1 VVILACALLSSAR
14 VPARATPPG
23 ATADAVRAVLEQTA
37 DHHAASASIA
47 RGPAWDALTVRRLVA
62 YLHGDVSAASEAD
75 VALLR
80 DELERPAALIVS
92 GAVSMGN
99 YQGGFLYYYLRHLQA
114 ARQLAVRVGS
124 RRGETWTPAIDSG
137 SPIGLIT
144 GSSSGSI
151 NAFVAAIS
159 SCQDLVRDPHES
171 LFWKVWLPVGARQL
185 QSNEQVQPDGLLSTV
200 AVEDAV
206 HLVQSEWEAGR
217 WSSHESCSVDVGL
230 SATRL
235 QARTVMPFDGAHMKL
250 RRQTEKL
257 MFSMRG
263 AAGEAPRLTPFVPP
277 EAAAAD
283 GVLGKLFPRIGPPG
297 RDMQVRDV
305 LDVLQAS
312 SAFSFAFPPHH
323 LSLSTGDVPSRLD
336 DGLFTDGGVFDN
348 RPVGMA
354 LLMQRWRLGEAG
366 AAAARTRYIVQDPD
380 VVAWTPGRPAASAPP
395 LDALAPAPSTGARP
409 RNFLDTWQSFTEDFL
424 ATAFEVE
431 LTDVIER
438 EAGLATSLEVP
449 PRRVPV
455 AGAYLMEFLSFAERD
470 FRVFDFFTGM
480 VDAWRQLAETS
491 LVFQVLAQTGP
502 IEFDGK
508 APEFDCLLAWRT
520 HQLTNS
526 GPPPPGA
533 CGALDHADPILRRNL
548 EALVNASAVT
558 LAFST
563 RPTPRPQ
570 DPSDEATFMRALGG
584 TAATA
589 AYQFRELEYRGQ
601 PATPETLPLAIRDV
615 MQVIIERTTFNQTD
629 GISRFAVGGVGKA
642 AVNYYAYRPPMV
654 FVGAGMLSDRGFE
667 VQGGWRLPWN
677 HHTLPLTDL
686 RLDAV
691 VRARA
696 IHVGDDGDP
705 ATAND
710 VLQATYM
717 AAAHLTDELQL
728 GRFAPSL
735 QSLLQIHLGVGW
747 AIESERRWDLH
758 AIAWRHGPEA
768 IVGATLFQRLYFEA
782 SADIYRGEHVNGCD
796 PAGSVCGASE
806 AGVGGA
812 APRQAHAS
820 WALRFALGYRLFL
833 D

>member
-1 VVILACALLSSAR
+1 
-14 VPARATPPG
+14 
-23 ATADAVRAVLEQTA
+23 
-37 DHHAASASIA
+37 
-47 RGPAWDALTVRRLVA
+47 
-62 YLHGDVSAASEAD
+62 
-75 VALLR
+75 
-80 DELERPAALIVS
+80 
-92 GAVSMGN
+92 
-99 YQGGFLYYYLRHLQA
+99 
-114 ARQLAVRVGS
+114 
-124 RRGETWTPAIDSG
+124 
-137 SPIGLIT
+137 
-144 GSSSGSI
+144 
-151 NAFVAAIS
+151 
-159 SCQDLVRDPHES
+159 
-171 LFWKVWLPVGARQL
+171 
-185 QSNEQVQPDGLLSTV
+185 
-200 AVEDAV
+200 
-206 HLVQSEWEAGR
+206 
-217 WSSHESCSVDVGL
+217 
-230 SATRL
+230 
-235 QARTVMPFDGAHMKL
+235 
-250 RRQTEKL
+250 

-263 AAGEAPRLTPFVPP
+263 LAGAAPRLTPFVPP

-283 GVLGKLFPRIGPPG
+283 GVLGRLFPRIGPPG

-323 LSLSTGDVPSRLD
+323 LSLSTGDLPARLD
-336 DGLFTDGGVFDN
+336 EGLFTDGGVFDN

-380 VVAWTPGRPAASAPP
+380 VVAWTPGRPPAPP
-395 LDALAPAPSTGARP
+395 TARPPLAPAPSGLPGA
-409 RNFLDTWQSFTEDFL
+409 RNFLETWQSFTEDFL

-491 LVFQVLAQTGP
+491 LVFQVLAQTAP
-502 IEFDGK
+502 IDFDGK

-520 HQLTNS
+520 HQLTNT
-526 GPPPPGA
+526 GPPSSEV
-533 CGALDHADPILRRNL
+533 CGALDRVDPVLRRNL

-563 RPTPRPQ
+563 RQAPQPQ
-570 DPSDEATFMRALGG
+570 DPTDETTFMQALGG

-589 AYQFRELEYRGQ
+589 AYQFREIQYRGQ
-601 PATPETLPLAIRDV
+601 PATAETLPLAIRDV

-629 GISRFAVGGVGKA
+629 GVSRFAVGGVGKA
-642 AVNYYAYRPPMV
+642 ALNYYAYRPPVV
-654 FVGAGMLSDRGFE
+654 FVGAGMLSDRGLE
-667 VQGGWRLPWN
+667 IQGGWRLPWN

-686 RLDAV
+686 RIDTAL
-691 VRARA
+691 RARA
-696 IHVGDDGDP
+696 IHVGEDGDP
-705 ATAND
+705 ATASD

-728 GRFAPSL
+728 GRRAPGF
-735 QSLLQIHLGVGW
+735 QSTLQIHLGVGW

-758 AIAWRHGPEA
+758 SIAWRHGPEA
-768 IVGATLFQRLYFEA
+768 ILGATLFQRLYLEA
-782 SADIYRGEHVNGCD
+782 SGNVFRGEHVNGCD
-796 PAGSVCGASE
+796 PAGSACGLPGG
-806 AGVGGA
+806 GVS
-812 APRQAHAS
+812 PRQSHDS
-820 WALRFALGYRLFL
+820 WGLRFALGYRFFL

>member
-1 VVILACALLSSAR
+1 MACALLSIAR
-14 VPARATPPG
+14 APAGATPPG
-23 ATADAVRAVLEQTA
+23 ASDGAVRAVLKQTA

-47 RGPAWDALTVRRLVA
+47 RGAAWDAVTVRRLVA
-62 YLHGDVSAASEAD
+62 YLHGDVAAASEAD
-75 VALLR
+75 IALLR

-114 ARQLAVRVGS
+114 ARQLALQVGS
-124 RRGETWTPAIDSG
+124 RRGETWTPAIDGG
-137 SPIGLIT
+137 SPIGLVT

-151 NAFVAAIS
+151 NAFVAAVS
-159 SCQDLVRDPHES
+159 SCQDLVWDPHES

-185 QSNEQVQPDGLLSTV
+185 QSNEKVQPDGLLSTA

-206 HLVQSEWEAGR
+206 ELVQKEWEARR

-235 QARTVMPFDGAHMKL
+235 RARTVTPFDGAHMKL

-257 MFSMRG
+257 MFSMRA
-263 AAGEAPRLTPFVPP
+263 AAGEAPRLTPFIPP
-277 EAAAAD
+277 DAAAAD
-283 GVLGKLFPRIGPPG
+283 GVLGRLFPRIGPPG
-297 RDMQVRDV
+297 RDMEVRDV

-312 SAFSFAFPPHH
+312 SAFSFAFPPHR
-323 LSLSTGDVPSRLD
+323 LSLTGGNLPSGLD
-336 DGLFTDGGVFDN
+336 EGLFTDGGVFDN

-366 AAAARTRYIVQDPD
+366 AAASRTRYIVQDPD
-380 VVAWTPGRPAASAPP
+380 VVAWTPGRPPPPPP
-395 LDALAPAPSTGARP
+395 LSGT

-491 LVFQVLAQTGP
+491 LAFQVLAQTSP
-502 IEFDGK
+502 IDFDGK

-520 HQLTNS
+520 HQLTNT
-526 GPPPPGA
+526 GPPPPGV
-533 CGALDHADPILRRNL
+533 CGALDRVDPILRRNL

-563 RPTPRPQ
+563 RPAPKPQ
-570 DPSDEATFMRALGG
+570 DPSDETTFMRALGG

-589 AYQFRELEYRGQ
+589 AYQFRDLEYRGQ
-601 PATPETLPLAIRDV
+601 PATAQTLPLAIRDV

-629 GISRFAVGGVGKA
+629 GVSRFAVGGVGKA

-654 FVGAGMLSDRGFE
+654 FLGAGMLSDRGFE
-667 VQGGWRLPWN
+667 IQGGWRLPWN

-686 RLDAV
+686 RVDTVL
-691 VRARA
+691 RARA
-696 IHVGDDGDP
+696 IHVGEDRDP

-710 VLQATYM
+710 VLLATYM

-728 GRFAPSL
+728 GRRAPSF

-758 AIAWRHGPEA
+758 AVAWRHGPEA
-768 IVGATLFQRLYFEA
+768 ILGATLFQRLYLEA
-782 SADIYRGEHVNGCD
+782 SGNVFREEHVNGCD
-796 PAGSVCGASE
+796 PTRGVCGVP
-806 AGVGGA
+806 GTGA
-812 APRQAHAS
+812 ASAGPSHDS
-820 WALRFALGYRLFL
+820 WGLRLALGYRFFL